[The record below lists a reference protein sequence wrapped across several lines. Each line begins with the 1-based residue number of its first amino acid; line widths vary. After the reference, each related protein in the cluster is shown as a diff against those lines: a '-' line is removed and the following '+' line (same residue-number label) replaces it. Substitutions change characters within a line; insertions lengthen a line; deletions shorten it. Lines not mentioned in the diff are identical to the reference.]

1 MKSIILEGL
10 GWNSFVKS
18 SQAYENQMLMAVT
31 LLQQKDLTMLISSL
45 T

>member
-18 SQAYENQMLMAVT
+18 SQAYENISVT
-31 LLQQKDLTMLISSL
+31 DGSDTVTAERSYHAHF
-45 T
+45 